1 MAQASAPPTQPQP
14 KASAAAIKPQKR
26 VRTPTIVQM
35 ETTESGAVALAI
47 VLGAYGL
54 FLEQDVL
61 RKACGAGRDGAAP
74 ENVVKAAT
82 SFGME
87 AALHDDINTARLLTL
102 PTPLIALTEGGQYV
116 VVEGYNEKSVFVNN
130 PASGAKTYTHRDF
143 KSAFDDLAITL
154 APGPNFKK
162 GGKAP
167 SNLAALTERLRGS
180 RISLAFV
187 LLASI
192 GLILPTLL
200 TPLFTQVFI
209 DQFLSS
215 QINNNMLLLLLV
227 GMLITAVL
235 RGALTWLQTQYLLR
249 LQTKLA
255 VRMSAEFFWH
265 VLRLPIDFFTQRY
278 RGEIGSRINLNDM
291 VAAVISQE
299 LTMAVISIIMAIFY
313 LALMLFYDVVLTLVV
328 LTFGLMNILILR
340 FISRMISDSNKRLLQ
355 QSGKLQGVSM
365 NGIQTIETLKAT
377 GRESDFFARWTG
389 LQANV
394 YNAQQGLQVPIQI
407 LNAVPT
413 LLSSLSVALILV
425 LGGLRIMN
433 GDFTVGMLVAFQ
445 SLAISFLAPMGDLLD
460 LGSTYQQAT
469 SAVLRLDD
477 MLKTPADPLLP
488 AAATSAAALA
498 DIAPKLAG
506 RLELRDITFGYDPL
520 GAPLIEK
527 LNLTLEP
534 GSRVALIGG
543 TGSGKSTIANL
554 VVGLYVPWSG
564 DILFDGAPRSAVP
577 HQVMTN
583 SLAKV
588 DQSIFLF
595 EGTVRDNL
603 TLWDPTVPQQHVLQA
618 ARDASIH
625 DTISARTGAYES
637 IVAEGGANFSG
648 GQAQRLEIARSLVF
662 NPSILILDEATS
674 ALDPPTEA
682 EIDKNLRRRGCTC
695 LIVAHRLST
704 IRDCDEIIVLEH
716 GKVVQRG
723 THDEMYQVAGP
734 YRQLIQAQ
742 TATDASPGDSDADAN
757 ADAAAEAAAAAA
769 EAAAKAAAT
778 ANTVVKTDAGAD
790 DETAVAPAEQ
800 GRDA

>member
-1 MAQASAPPTQPQP
+1 MAHSPAPTTQSPPASG
-14 KASAAAIKPQKR
+14 AAGALHRSKR
-26 VRTPTIVQM
+26 RRTPTIVQM
-35 ETTESGAVALAI
+35 ESTESGAVALAI
-47 VLGAYGL
+47 VLGSYKLFPEQYGL
-54 FLEQDVL
+54 
-61 RKACGAGRDGAAP
+61 RNACGVGRDGASP

-82 SFGME
+82 AYGMK
-87 AALHDDINTARLLTL
+87 AVLHENINLATLLTL

-116 VVEGYNEKSVFVNN
+116 VVEGYTPQSVYVNN
-130 PASGAKTYTHRDF
+130 PASGAKTYTRRDF
-143 KSAFDDLAITL
+143 KSPFDNLAITL
-154 APGPNFKK
+154 APGPDFKK

-167 SNLAALTERLRGS
+167 SSVGALAARLHGNRGP
-180 RISLAFV
+180 LAFV

-192 GLILPTLL
+192 GLIFPMLL

-215 QINNNMLLLLLV
+215 QVDSLLLLLLV
-227 GMLITAVL
+227 GMLITAIL

-249 LQTKLA
+249 MQTKLA

-278 RGEIGSRINLNDM
+278 RGEIGSRISLNDM
-291 VAAVISQE
+291 VAEVLSQE
-299 LTMAVISIIMAIFY
+299 LTMAVVNIIMAIFY
-313 LALMLFYDVVLTLVV
+313 LALMLLYDVSLTLVV
-328 LTFGLMNILILR
+328 LTFGLLNILILR
-340 FISRMISDSNKRLLQ
+340 FISRLISDSNKRLLQ

-365 NGIQTIETLKAT
+365 NGVQTIETLKAT

-389 LQANV
+389 LQAKV
-394 YNAQQGLQVPIQI
+394 YNAQQSLQVPIQI
-407 LNAVPT
+407 LNAVPA
-413 LLSSLSVALILV
+413 LLSSVSVALILTI
-425 LGGLRIMN
+425 GGWRIMD
-433 GDFTVGMLVAFQ
+433 GGFTIGMLVAFQ

-477 MLKTPADPLLP
+477 MLKTPADTLVSDQVNHR
-488 AAATSAAALA
+488 AAGS
-498 DIAPKLAG
+498 DDAPKLGG
-506 RLELRDITFGYDPL
+506 RLELRDVTFGYDPL
-520 GAPLIEK
+520 GSPLIDRF
-527 LNLTLEP
+527 NLTLEP
-534 GSRVALIGG
+534 GRRVALIGS

-554 VVGLYVPWSG
+554 AVGLYVPWSG
-564 DILFDGAPRSAVP
+564 AILFDGKPRTEIP

-595 EGTVRDNL
+595 EGTVHDNL
-603 TLWDPTVPQQHVLQA
+603 TLWDPTVSQQQVLQA
-618 ARDASIH
+618 ARDACIH
-625 DTISARTGAYES
+625 DTISARTGAYQS
-637 IVAEGGANFSG
+637 NVAEGGTNFSG

-682 EIDKNLRRRGCTC
+682 AIDDNLRRRGCTC

-723 THDEMYQVAGP
+723 THDALFQSEGP

-742 TATDASPGDSDADAN
+742 ETGTQP
-757 ADAAAEAAAAAA
+757 AAAAGVERNGATEQA
-769 EAAAKAAAT
+769 TTAAT
-778 ANTVVKTDAGAD
+778 ATATQGHDA
-790 DETAVAPAEQ
+790 
-800 GRDA
+800 

>member
-1 MAQASAPPTQPQP
+1 MAQASAPPTKTQPP
-14 KASAAAIKPQKR
+14 VKPQKR
-26 VRTPTIVQM
+26 MRTPTIVQM

-54 FLEQDVL
+54 FLEQDEL
-61 RKACGAGRDGAAP
+61 RKACGTGRDGAAP

-82 SFGME
+82 SYGMTAE
-87 AALHDDINTARLLTL
+87 LHDDINTAKLLTL

-116 VVEGYNEKSVFVNN
+116 VVEGYNDKNVYVNN

-143 KSAFDDLAITL
+143 KSLFDDLAITL
-154 APGPNFKK
+154 APGPGFKK

-167 SNLAALTERLRGS
+167 NNLAALTSRLSGS
-180 RISLAFV
+180 RISLLFV
-187 LLASI
+187 MLASV
-192 GLILPTLL
+192 GLILPMLL

-209 DQFLSS
+209 DEFLGNRTS
-215 QINNNMLLLLLV
+215 NMLLLLLI

-299 LTMAVISIIMAIFY
+299 LTLAAVNIIMAIFY
-313 LALMLFYDVVLTLVV
+313 LALMLIYDVVLTAVV
-328 LTFGLMNILILR
+328 LAFGLLNILILR
-340 FISRMISDSNKRLLQ
+340 FIARLISDSNKRLLQ

-365 NGIQTIETLKAT
+365 NGIQTIETLKST

-394 YNAQQGLQVPIQI
+394 YNAQQSLQVPIQI
-407 LNAVPT
+407 LNAVPA

-477 MLKTPADPLLP
+477 MLKTPADPMLP
-488 AAATSAAALA
+488 ATAATSQP
-498 DIAPKLAG
+498 APATPRLTG
-506 RLELRDITFGYDPL
+506 RLELRQVTFGYDPF
-520 GAPLIEK
+520 GPALIDK
-527 LNLTLEP
+527 LDLTLEP

-564 DILFDGAPRSAVP
+564 DILFDGQPRSAIP
-577 HQVMTN
+577 HEVMTN

-595 EGTVRDNL
+595 EGTVHDNL
-603 TLWDPTVPQQHVLQA
+603 TLWDPTVPQRQVLRA
-618 ARDASIH
+618 ARDACIH
-625 DTISARTGAYES
+625 DTVSARTGGYQS
-637 IVAEGGANFSG
+637 MVAEGGANFSG

-682 EIDKNLRRRGCTC
+682 EIDSNLRRRGCTC

-704 IRDCDEIIVLEH
+704 IRDCDEIIVLER

-723 THDEMYQVAGP
+723 THESMYAVDGP

-742 TATDASPGDSDADAN
+742 EATDKATASSATVIDQ
-757 ADAAAEAAAAAA
+757 AAE
-769 EAAAKAAAT
+769 EAAKAAASSET
-778 ANTVVKTDAGAD
+778 ANSTATADAATAD
-790 DETAVAPAEQ
+790 AATASAATAAPDPAEQ
-800 GRDA
+800 GA

>member
-1 MAQASAPPTQPQP
+1 MAQASAAPTKSQPPIT
-14 KASAAAIKPQKR
+14 PQKR
-26 VRTPTIVQM
+26 VHTPIIVQM

-47 VLGAYGL
+47 VLGVYGL

-61 RKACGAGRDGAAP
+61 RKACGTGRDGAAP
-74 ENVVKAAT
+74 ENVVKAAN
-82 SFGME
+82 SFGMTAE
-87 AALHDDINTARLLTL
+87 LHDDINTAKLLTL
-102 PTPLIALTEGGQYV
+102 PAPLIALTEGGQYV
-116 VVEGYNEKSVFVNN
+116 VVEGYDNKYIYVNN
-130 PASGAKTYTHRDF
+130 PASGAKRYSHHDF
-143 KSAFDDLAITL
+143 KSLFDDLAITL
-154 APGPNFKK
+154 APGAGFKK
-162 GGKAP
+162 SGKAP
-167 SNLAALTERLRGS
+167 NNLAALTARLRGS

-192 GLILPTLL
+192 GLIFPMLL
-200 TPLFTQVFI
+200 TPLFMQVFI
-209 DQFLSS
+209 DQFLGN
-215 QINNNMLLLLLV
+215 QVTNMLMLLLI
-227 GMLITAVL
+227 GMLITAIL

-265 VLRLPIDFFTQRY
+265 VLRLPVDFFTQRY

-299 LTMAVISIIMAIFY
+299 LTLAAVNILMAIFY
-313 LALMLFYDVVLTLVV
+313 LALMLLYDVVLTLVV
-328 LTFGLMNILILR
+328 LVFGLLNILLLR
-340 FISRMISDSNKRLLQ
+340 LIARLISDSNKRLLQ

-407 LNAVPT
+407 LNAAPA

-460 LGSTYQQAT
+460 LGTTYQQAT

-477 MLKTPADPLLP
+477 MLKTPIDPLLP
-488 AAATSAAALA
+488 VDVTTDQSIAT
-498 DIAPKLAG
+498 PKLAG
-506 RLELRDITFGYDPL
+506 RLELRDVTFGYDPF
-520 GAPLIEK
+520 GAPLIDK

-554 VVGLYVPWSG
+554 VVGLYAPWSG
-564 DILFDGAPRSAVP
+564 EILFDGQPRRTVP

-595 EGTVRDNL
+595 EGTVHDNL

-618 ARDASIH
+618 ADDACIH
-625 DTISARTGAYES
+625 DTVAARTGGYQS

-648 GQAQRLEIARSLVF
+648 GQAQRLEIARALVL

-682 EIDKNLRRRGCTC
+682 EIDSNLRRRGCTC

-716 GKVVQRG
+716 GKVAQRG
-723 THDEMYQVAGP
+723 THEEMYAIAGP

-742 TATDASPGDSDADAN
+742 QTGDEAAAVTSDAIDQ
-757 ADAAAEAAAAAA
+757 AAEAAAT
-769 EAAAKAAAT
+769 AAT
-778 ANTVVKTDAGAD
+778 TSADGAQNMADSATSNPAGA
-790 DETAVAPAEQ
+790 TAPDPTAQ
-800 GRDA
+800 GA

>member
-1 MAQASAPPTQPQP
+1 MTQSPAPPTQSKP
-14 KASAAAIKPQKR
+14 KSGAALAIQTQKR
-26 VRTPTIVQM
+26 RRTPTIVQM
-35 ETTESGAVALAI
+35 ETTESGAIALAI
-47 VLGAYGL
+47 VLGSYGL
-54 FLEQDVL
+54 FLEQDLL
-61 RKACGAGRDGAAP
+61 RKACGTGRDGAAAA
-74 ENVVKAAT
+74 NIVAAAT
-82 SFGME
+82 TYGMQAE
-87 AALHDDINTARLLTL
+87 LHDDINTAALLTL

-116 VVEGYNEKSVFVNN
+116 VVEGYDAKSVFVNN
-130 PASGAKTYTHRDF
+130 PASGAKTYTRRDF
-143 KSAFDDLAITL
+143 KSLFDDLAITL
-154 APGPNFKK
+154 APGPGFKK

-167 SNLAALTERLRGS
+167 SNLAAMADRLRGN
-180 RISLAFV
+180 RASLAFV

-192 GLILPTLL
+192 GLIFPMLL

-215 QINNNMLLLLLV
+215 KVDDLLILLLGGMLL
-227 GMLITAVL
+227 TAFL

-291 VAAVISQE
+291 VAAVLSQE
-299 LTMAVISIIMAIFY
+299 LTMAVVNILMAIFY
-313 LALMLFYDVVLTLVV
+313 LALMLLYDVVLTLIV
-328 LTFGLMNILILR
+328 LAFGLLNIFILR

-407 LNAVPT
+407 LNAVPS

-433 GDFTVGMLVAFQ
+433 GDFTIGMLVAFQ
-445 SLAISFLAPMGDLLD
+445 SLAISFLSPMGDLLD

-477 MLKTPADPLLP
+477 MLKTPADPILP
-488 AAATSAAALA
+488 ADDNGAKQQPV
-498 DIAPKLAG
+498 DAPKLAG
-506 RLELRDITFGYDPL
+506 RLELRDITFGYDPFS
-520 GAPLIEK
+520 APLIDK

-554 VVGLYVPWSG
+554 AVGLYVPWSG
-564 DILFDGAPRSAVP
+564 DILFDGKPRTTIP

-595 EGTVRDNL
+595 EGTVHDNL
-603 TLWDPTVPQQHVLQA
+603 TLWDPTVPQEDVLRA
-618 ARDASIH
+618 ARDACIH
-625 DTISARTGAYES
+625 ETVSARTGAYQS
-637 IVAEGGANFSG
+637 KVAEGGSNFSG

-682 EIDKNLRRRGCTC
+682 EIDANLRRRGCTC

-723 THDEMYQVAGP
+723 THEEMFQIPGP

-742 TATDASPGDSDADAN
+742 QVDDKAASAAQDDADQP
-757 ADAAAEAAAAAA
+757 DAAATTDL
-769 EAAAKAAAT
+769 AAT
-778 ANTVVKTDAGAD
+778 VGDTTGNAAGETASDTTTDAATD
-790 DETAVAPAEQ
+790 TAKQ

>member
-1 MAQASAPPTQPQP
+1 MRAWAGDAPAST
-14 KASAAAIKPQKR
+14 
-26 VRTPTIVQM
+26 
-35 ETTESGAVALAI
+35 
-47 VLGAYGL
+47 
-54 FLEQDVL
+54 
-61 RKACGAGRDGAAP
+61 
-74 ENVVKAAT
+74 
-82 SFGME
+82 
-87 AALHDDINTARLLTL
+87 
-102 PTPLIALTEGGQYV
+102 
-116 VVEGYNEKSVFVNN
+116 N
-130 PASGAKTYTHRDF
+130 PASGAKTYTRRDF
-143 KSAFDDLAITL
+143 KSLFDDLAITL
-154 APGPNFKK
+154 APGPGFKK

-167 SNLAALTERLRGS
+167 SNLAAMADRLRGN
-180 RISLAFV
+180 RASLAFV

-192 GLILPTLL
+192 GLIFPMLL

-215 QINNNMLLLLLV
+215 KVDDLLIVLLAGMLL
-227 GMLITAVL
+227 TAFL

-291 VAAVISQE
+291 VAAVLSQE
-299 LTMAVISIIMAIFY
+299 LTMAVVNILMAIFY
-313 LALMLFYDVVLTLVV
+313 LALMLLYDVVLTLVV
-328 LTFGLMNILILR
+328 LTFGLLNIFILR

-407 LNAVPT
+407 LNAVPS

-445 SLAISFLAPMGDLLD
+445 SLAISFLSPMGDLLD

-477 MLKTPADPLLP
+477 MLKTPADPILP
-488 AAATSAAALA
+488 ADDDGAKQQPV
-498 DIAPKLAG
+498 DAPKLAG
-506 RLELRDITFGYDPL
+506 RLELRDITFGYDPFS
-520 GAPLIEK
+520 APLIDK

-554 VVGLYVPWSG
+554 AVGLYGPWSG
-564 DILFDGAPRSAVP
+564 DILFDGKPRTTIP

-595 EGTVRDNL
+595 EGTVHDNL
-603 TLWDPTVPQQHVLQA
+603 TLWDPTVPQEDVLRA
-618 ARDASIH
+618 ARDACIH
-625 DTISARTGAYES
+625 ETVSARTGAYQS
-637 IVAEGGANFSG
+637 KVAEGGSNFSG

-682 EIDKNLRRRGCTC
+682 EIDANLRRRGCTC

-723 THDEMYQVAGP
+723 THEEMFQIPGP

-742 TATDASPGDSDADAN
+742 QVDDKAASATQDDADQLDAADTADVAATVGVTAGNAAGETASDPTTDATTDT
-757 ADAAAEAAAAAA
+757 
-769 EAAAKAAAT
+769 AK
-778 ANTVVKTDAGAD
+778 
-790 DETAVAPAEQ
+790 Q

>member
-14 KASAAAIKPQKR
+14 KASAPAIKPQKR

-74 ENVVKAAT
+74 KNVVKAAT

-87 AALHDDINTARLLTL
+87 AALHDDINTATLLTL
-102 PTPLIALTEGGQYV
+102 PAPLIALTEGGQYV

-215 QINNNMLLLLLV
+215 QVSNMLILLLV

-299 LTMAVISIIMAIFY
+299 LTMAVINIIMAVFY

-365 NGIQTIETLKAT
+365 NGIQTIETLKST

-413 LLSSLSVALILV
+413 LLSSLSIALILV

-445 SLAISFLAPMGDLLD
+445 SLATSFLAPMGDLLD

-488 AAATSAAALA
+488 DAASSAAALNA
-498 DIAPKLAG
+498 AAPKLTG

-564 DILFDGAPRSAVP
+564 DILFDGAPRDAVP

-742 TATDASPGDSDADAN
+742 TATDASTGDT
-757 ADAAAEAAAAAA
+757 DAAAEAAAAAA
-769 EAAAKAAAT
+769 ETK
-778 ANTVVKTDAGAD
+778 TVVKTDAGAAA
-790 DETAVAPAEQ
+790 ESAVAPAEQ